1 MMMVSSMSIPI
12 FRKILSVLFTTGP
25 LRTTELLAKMPE
37 EAESSFYNAMKK
49 LESEGLITAT
59 VKLKKLAVYS
69 LTEKGTSVVNEYFEN
84 SVPSNIISAISQNDN
99 YEDLLYEAL
108 VVDVK
113 RRTGI
118 ETGDEIYKELVKKN
132 YELFLKRMREDLE
145 VLKRD

>member
-1 MMMVSSMSIPI
+1 MMMVSPMSIPI
-12 FRKILSVLFTTGP
+12 FRKILSVLFTAGS
-25 LRTTELLAKMPE
+25 LRSTELLAKMPE

-49 LESEGLITAT
+49 LENEGLITAT

-69 LTEKGTSVVNEYFEN
+69 LTEKGMSVVNEYFEN

-118 ETGDEIYKELVKKN
+118 EAGDEIYKELVKKN
-132 YELFLKRMREDLE
+132 YELFLKKMREDLE
-145 VLKRD
+145 VLRRD

>member
-1 MMMVSSMSIPI
+1 MMVSPMSIPI
-12 FRKILSVLFTTGP
+12 FRKILSILFTTGP

-49 LESEGLITAT
+49 LENEGLITAT

-69 LTEKGTSVVNEYFEN
+69 LTEKGMRVVNEYFEN

-118 ETGDEIYKELVKKN
+118 EAGDEIYKELVKKN

>member
-1 MMMVSSMSIPI
+1 MMMVSPMSIPI
-12 FRKILSVLFTTGP
+12 FRKILSVLFTAGS
-25 LRTTELLAKMPE
+25 LRTTEILAKMPE

-49 LESEGLITAT
+49 LENEGLITAT

-69 LTEKGTSVVNEYFEN
+69 LTEKGMSVVKEYFEN
-84 SVPSNIISAISQNDN
+84 SMPSDIISAISQNDN

-118 ETGDEIYKELVKKN
+118 EAGDEVYKELVKKN
-132 YELFLKRMREDLE
+132 YELFLKKMREDLE

>member
-1 MMMVSSMSIPI
+1 MVSPMSIPI
-12 FRKILSVLFTTGP
+12 FRKILSILFTTGP

-49 LESEGLITAT
+49 LENEGLITAT

-69 LTEKGTSVVNEYFEN
+69 LTEKGMSVVNEYFEN

-118 ETGDEIYKELVKKN
+118 EAGDEVYKELVKKN
-132 YELFLKRMREDLE
+132 YELFLKKMREDLE

>member
-1 MMMVSSMSIPI
+1 MVSPMSIPI
-12 FRKILSVLFTTGP
+12 FRKILSVLFTAGS

-69 LTEKGTSVVNEYFEN
+69 LTENGMSVVKEYFEK
-84 SVPSNIISAISQNDN
+84 SVPSDIINTISQNDN

-118 ETGDEIYKELVKKN
+118 EAGDEVYKELVKKN
-132 YELFLKRMREDLE
+132 YELFLKKMREDLE